1 MFTNRY
7 NKRKNQKGGFME
19 RIIFSPM
26 KYVQGPGAW
35 SKLADYAGGLSTTGA
50 YVVAG
55 PHIIKHYW
63 KGIEE
68 SFAAKNLPLYSHT
81 FSRECSM
88 AEIKRIVNEI
98 HEKNCGVI
106 IGIGGGKTL
115 DTAKAAAY
123 YAKLPVIIAPSI
135 ASTDAPCSAL
145 SVIYTEEGA
154 FESYLI
160 LRNNPDVV
168 LVDTAII
175 AQSPVRMLV
184 AGMGDALATYYEARA
199 CFASGKATTAGG
211 RSSLSA
217 LAIARAC
224 RDSLFKNG
232 LRAKLAAEAKAV
244 SSALDDIVETNTY
257 MSGVGFESG
266 GLAAAHAIHNGLTV
280 LPQTHSAMHGEKV
293 AFGLLAQLALEN
305 APQEEFNEVLSFCR
319 AIGLP
324 TNLAALGLKDASD
337 EELKKVAEASCAAGE
352 TIHNMPFA
360 VTPPAV
366 FAAIK
371 VADKLGS

>member
-1 MFTNRY
+1 
-7 NKRKNQKGGFME
+7 
-19 RIIFSPM
+19 
-26 KYVQGPGAW
+26 
-35 SKLADYAGGLSTTGA
+35 
-50 YVVAG
+50 
-55 PHIIKHYW
+55 
-63 KGIEE
+63 
-68 SFAAKNLPLYSHT
+68 
-81 FSRECSM
+81 M

-115 DTAKAAAY
+115 DTAKAAAF
-123 YAKLPVIIAPSI
+123 YAKLPVIIAPSL

>member
-1 MFTNRY
+1 MD
-7 NKRKNQKGGFME
+7 K
-19 RIIFSPM
+19 IIYSPM

-35 SKLADYAGGLSTTGA
+35 ERLADYADALGA
-50 YVVAG
+50 KSAYAVAG
-55 PHIIKHYW
+55 PHVLKHYW
-63 KGIEE
+63 PVVEKG
-68 SFAAKNLPLYSHT
+68 FAAQNIPLHAHR
-81 FSRECSM
+81 FGGECSM
-88 AEIKRIVNEI
+88 AEIKQIVNEI
-98 HEKNCGVI
+98 HEKNCGVV

-145 SVIYTEEGA
+145 SVIYTPEGA

-168 LVDTAII
+168 LVDTAVI

-217 LAIARAC
+217 LAIARGC

-232 LRAKLAAEAKAV
+232 LRAKLAAEAKTV

-257 MSGVGFESG
+257 MSGIGFESG

-280 LPQTHSAMHGEKV
+280 LPQTHGAMHGEKV

-305 APQEEFNEVLSFCR
+305 APQAEFDEVLAFCR
-319 AIGLP
+319 EVGLP
-324 TNLAALGLKDASD
+324 TNLAALGLKDVPD
-337 EELKKVAEASCAAGE
+337 EDLKKVAAASCAEGE
-352 TIHNMPFA
+352 TIHNMPFK
-360 VTPPAV
+360 VTPEDV

-371 VADKLGS
+371 VADKLGA

>member
-1 MFTNRY
+1 
-7 NKRKNQKGGFME
+7 ME
-19 RIIFSPM
+19 RVIFSPM

-35 SKLADYAGGLSTTGA
+35 KRLAEYAAALGERGA
-50 YVVAG
+50 YAVAG
-55 PHIIKHYW
+55 PHVLKHYW
-63 KGIEE
+63 KEVE
-68 SFAAKNLPLYSHT
+68 QSFAEKGLPLCAHS
-81 FSRECSM
+81 FGGECSM

-98 HEKNCGVI
+98 HEKNCGVV

-115 DTAKAAAY
+115 DTAKAAAF

-168 LVDTAII
+168 LVDTSVI

-232 LRAKLAAEAKAV
+232 LRAKLAAEAKTV

-305 APQEEFNEVLSFCR
+305 APQAEFNEVLSFCR
-319 AIGLP
+319 EIGLP
-324 TNLAALGLKDASD
+324 TNLAALGLKDVSD
-337 EELKKVAEASCAAGE
+337 GELKKAAAASCAEGE
-352 TIHNMPFA
+352 TMHNMPFA
-360 VTPPAV
+360 VTPQAV

>member
-1 MFTNRY
+1 
-7 NKRKNQKGGFME
+7 ME

-26 KYVQGPGAW
+26 KYIQGPGAW
-35 SKLADYAGGLSTTGA
+35 NRLAEYAGALSPKGA
-50 YVVAG
+50 YAVAG
-55 PHIIKHYW
+55 PHILKHYW
-63 KGIEE
+63 PAIEKN
-68 SFAAKNLPLYSHT
+68 FKDKNLPLYAHP
-81 FSRECSM
+81 FSRECCM

-98 HEKNCGVI
+98 HEKNCGVV
-106 IGIGGGKTL
+106 IGIGGGKAL
-115 DTAKAAAY
+115 DTAKAAAF
-123 YAKLPVIIAPSI
+123 YAKVPVLIAPSI

-160 LRNNPDVV
+160 LRNNPEVV

-175 AQSPVRMLV
+175 AQSPVRMLA

-232 LRAKLAAEAKAV
+232 LRAKLAPEAKTV

-257 MSGVGFESG
+257 MSGIGFESG

-280 LPQTHSAMHGEKV
+280 LPQTHGAMHGEKV

-305 APQEEFNEVLSFCR
+305 APQAEFDEVLSFCQQV
-319 AIGLP
+319 GLP

-337 EELKKVAEASCAAGE
+337 DALRQVAAASCAAGE

-360 VTPPAV
+360 VTPDAV
-366 FAAIK
+366 FAALK
-371 VADKLGS
+371 VADQLGA

>member
-1 MFTNRY
+1 MD
-7 NKRKNQKGGFME
+7 K
-19 RIIFSPM
+19 IIYSPM

-35 SKLADYAGGLSTTGA
+35 ERLANYVAALGANNAYA
-50 YVVAG
+50 VAG
-55 PHIIKHYW
+55 PHVLKHYW
-63 KGIEE
+63 PVVEKG
-68 SFAAKNLPLYSHT
+68 FTAKNIALHAHT
-81 FSRECSM
+81 FGGECSM
-88 AEIKRIVNEI
+88 AEIKKIVNEI
-98 HEKNCGVI
+98 HEKNCGAV

-123 YAKLPVIIAPSI
+123 YAQLPVIIAPSI

-160 LRNNPDVV
+160 LRNNPEVV
-168 LVDTAII
+168 LVDTSVI

-232 LRAKLAAEAKAV
+232 LRAKLAAEAKTV

-280 LPQTHSAMHGEKV
+280 LPQTHGAMHGEKV

-305 APQEEFNEVLSFCR
+305 APQAEFDEVLAFCR
-319 AIGLP
+319 AVGLP
-324 TNLAALGLKDASD
+324 TNLAVLGLKDVSD
-337 EELKKVAEASCAAGE
+337 DELKKVAAASCAEGE
-352 TIHNMPFA
+352 TIHNMPFK
-360 VTPPAV
+360 VTPEDV

-371 VADKLGS
+371 VADKLGA